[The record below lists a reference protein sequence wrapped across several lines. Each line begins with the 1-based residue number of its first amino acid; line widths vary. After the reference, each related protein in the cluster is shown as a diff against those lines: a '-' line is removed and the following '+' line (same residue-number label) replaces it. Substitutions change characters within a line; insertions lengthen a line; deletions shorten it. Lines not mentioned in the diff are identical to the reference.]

1 MSACV
6 QQTGGR
12 VRRGAAYYR
21 SISAARDSGTR
32 SMSDVTHSGAVS
44 KLLVTNAWSCARNQR
59 RSIHTKPTGEGKK
72 PPRIRTA
79 VGRSGR
85 TSVVVGAETRTRTR
99 IRKRVRTRV
108 SARGDGA
115 GKGRGL
121 LTEVLAHGRDVEQRL
136 DAELGEQRLVPDAC
150 PEHKQTRARAHQ
162 PSRRCTPR
170 PASDSPDSSSSCGV
184 CSVPVQTH
192 QKKTPRERNPL
203 QAQKIPTGGTH
214 RQKARPPSPH
224 GPRASRPPPRT
235 RRRARRGP
243 RFLPRCAGRR
253 ARGWPVRR

>member
-59 RSIHTKPTGEGKK
+59 RSIHTKPTGEEKK

-99 IRKRVRTRV
+99 IRMRMRMRV
-108 SARGDGA
+108 SAREEGEG
-115 GKGRGL
+115 GRPGPAYGGSRPR
-121 LTEVLAHGRDVEQRL
+121 TGRR
-136 DAELGEQRLVPDAC
+136 AAPRCRTWRAAPC
-150 PEHKQTRARAHQ
+150 PRCLSRAQTNTRARASAVAALH
-162 PSRRCTPR
+162 
-170 PASDSPDSSSSCGV
+170 PASRLG
-184 CSVPVQTH
+184 
-192 QKKTPRERNPL
+192 L
-203 QAQKIPTGGTH
+203 TG
-214 RQKARPPSPH
+214 
-224 GPRASRPPPRT
+224 
-235 RRRARRGP
+235 
-243 RFLPRCAGRR
+243 
-253 ARGWPVRR
+253 